1 MIMARLFSASTPVS
15 PTTAAIAPNAP
26 IGAAHMII
34 ARMRKTRRWMCSMPR
49 RIGSP
54 FSPSA
59 CSANPASSATSSVC
73 STEPSVNADT
83 SVVGMMPSRNSVVL
97 SGP

>member
-1 MIMARLFSASTPVS
+1 MSRARLFSASTPVS

-34 ARMRKTRRWMCSMPR
+34 ASTRKTSRWRWPMPR

-54 FSPSA
+54 GA
-59 CSANPASSATSSVC
+59 AHRL
-73 STEPSVNADT
+73 EREADEQRDEQ
-83 SVVGMMPSRNSVVL
+83 GLQHLAR
-97 SGP
+97 GQRGDQRGRG